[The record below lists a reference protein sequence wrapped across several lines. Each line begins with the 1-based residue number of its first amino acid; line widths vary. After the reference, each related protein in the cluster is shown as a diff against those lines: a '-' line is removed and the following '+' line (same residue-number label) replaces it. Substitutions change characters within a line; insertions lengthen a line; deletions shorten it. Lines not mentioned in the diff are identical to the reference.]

1 MSRDSAEV
9 VRALGLL
16 REGLGPYVEREV
28 GRFATRDRIEKFISS
43 IPLRKVRDKLRKEQ
57 IREWEV
63 AVLLNLMHRLWD
75 DVFARTLEPLEL
87 GFVNELR
94 GWRNKSAHQEPMTP
108 GDVERALDTAVWLLR
123 AVKAETQAS
132 EIARLWESRKPA
144 NAPTRSAL
152 ARRSTGGSVPRSS
165 VPTSKP
171 PFHSASGSQ
180 ADQIRQYALENYVEP
195 WRESGDETLAIRAG
209 DVERE
214 MGLRQATPNVCS
226 ALEGRKFQALA
237 NVVLVSREGPRRST
251 TTTYC
256 YRQS

>member
-1 MSRDSAEV
+1 MFRDSAEV
-9 VRALGLL
+9 GRALGLL
-16 REGLGPYVEREV
+16 REGLGPFVEREV
-28 GRFATRDRIEKFISS
+28 RRFAAENQVADFIRS
-43 IPLRKVRDKLRKEQ
+43 RHKLRETR
-57 IREWEV
+57 IREWEIS
-63 AVLLNLMHRLWD
+63 VLLNLMQYLWR
-75 DVFARTLEPLEL
+75 DVFARTLEPTER

-94 GWRNKSAHQEPMTP
+94 GWRNKWAHQETMAPA
-108 GDVERALDTAVWLLR
+108 DVDRVLDTAVRLLR
-123 AVKAETQAS
+123 AVKAETQAA
-132 EIARLWESRKPA
+132 EIARLWESRKAA
-144 NAPTRSAL
+144 NAPTKSAV

-171 PFHSASGSQ
+171 PSRSAWGSQ
-180 ADQIRQYALENYVEP
+180 ADMIRRYALENYVAP

-214 MGLRQATPNVCS
+214 VGLRQATPNVCS

-251 TTTYC
+251 TTTYY